1 MIDIKVKE
9 ITAINKQNIVLA
21 IVAGLLIWNLINTR
35 GISTD
40 IKQYK
45 KQIELI
51 ETKVDSA
58 KTTDKT
64 ITVKIDSVQQRV
76 FGISKEIH
84 YIDKNINIIKKQTDE
99 KVSSSNRF
107 TNAELEQF
115 FSNRYNQSSN
125 SN

>member
-64 ITVKIDSVQQRV
+64 ITLKIDSVQQRV
-76 FGISKEIH
+76 FGISKEIY

-107 TNAELEQF
+107 SNAELEQF

>member
-21 IVAGLLIWNLINTR
+21 IVVGLLIWNLINTR

-107 TNAELEQF
+107 SNAELEQF

>member
-1 MIDIKVKE
+1 MINIKVKE

-21 IVAGLLIWNLINTR
+21 LVAGLLIWNLINTR

-58 KTTDKT
+58 KTIDKT

-76 FGISKEIH
+76 FGISKEIY

-99 KVSSSNRF
+99 KVSSTNKFS
-107 TNAELEQF
+107 NAELEQF
-115 FSNRYNQSSN
+115 FSNRYNQSNN

>member
-1 MIDIKVKE
+1 MINIKVKE

-21 IVAGLLIWNLINTR
+21 LVAGLLIWNLINTK

-58 KTTDKT
+58 KTIDKT

-99 KVSSSNRF
+99 KVSSTNKFS
-107 TNAELEQF
+107 NAELEQF
-115 FSNRYNQSSN
+115 FSNRYNQSNN

>member
-1 MIDIKVKE
+1 LINIKVKE

-21 IVAGLLIWNLINTR
+21 LVAGLLIWNLINTK

-58 KTTDKT
+58 KTIDKT

-99 KVSSSNRF
+99 KVSSTNKFS
-107 TNAELEQF
+107 NAELEQF
-115 FSNRYNQSSN
+115 FSNRYNQSNN

>member
-9 ITAINKQNIVLA
+9 MLQNKQNIVLA
-21 IVAGLLIWNLINTR
+21 IVVGLLIWNLINTR

-58 KTTDKT
+58 KTVDKT
-64 ITVKIDSVQQRV
+64 ITLKIDSVQQRV
-76 FGISKEIH
+76 FGISKEIY

-107 TNAELEQF
+107 SNAELEQF

>member
-1 MIDIKVKE
+1 MKE

-21 IVAGLLIWNLINTR
+21 IVAGLLVWNLINTR

-58 KTTDKT
+58 KTIDKT

-107 TNAELEQF
+107 SNAELEQF

>member
-1 MIDIKVKE
+1 LINIKVKE

-21 IVAGLLIWNLINTR
+21 LVAGLLIWNLINTK

-58 KTTDKT
+58 KTIDKT

-99 KVSSSNRF
+99 KVNSTNKFS
-107 TNAELEQF
+107 NAELEQF
-115 FSNRYNQSSN
+115 FSNRYNQSNN